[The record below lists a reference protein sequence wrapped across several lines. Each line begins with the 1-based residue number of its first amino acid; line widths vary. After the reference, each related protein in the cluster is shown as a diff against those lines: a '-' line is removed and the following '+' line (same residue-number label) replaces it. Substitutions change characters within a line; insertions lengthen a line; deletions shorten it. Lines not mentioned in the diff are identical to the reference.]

1 MTRTGRLAASREPR
15 NVLAIKP
22 FRRLW
27 VSLSL
32 SSLGDWLS
40 ILALTSM
47 ASLLTEDQ
55 GFTVQNY
62 AVGSVLIIKL
72 LPSVLLGPLAGALA
86 DRFDRRLNMVIGDV
100 MRCLLYVSIPLVGS
114 LTWLMIANF
123 LAECIALFWAPAK
136 EASVPNLVPRNKLEQ
151 ANQFSL
157 VGTYGTAPLAAGLFV
172 VLALVSSALGT
183 IPSLSFLK
191 ANQNNL
197 ALYINGLTFL
207 VAALVIWNLKEIS
220 KRDGEGRI
228 SVPSMPKQIIEGW
241 RFVGTTPVVRGLVIG
256 MIGAFAAGG
265 AVIGL
270 SRVYVRSLGG
280 GNAGYGVLFGAVFVG
295 LAFGMFLGPRLL
307 RDFSRRR
314 LFGLSIVAAGI
325 MLAAIGLIAQLV
337 VVTFLTVGL
346 GACAGVAWVTGFT
359 LLGREVDDAIRGRTF
374 AFVASLTRVVLL
386 LVLAVVPF
394 LSGLIGPHSF
404 RLTEHVTYRVD
415 GTNAVLLIAAVLSVI
430 VGVVAYRQMDDNR
443 GGVSLWHEL
452 YAAIRGVPVATE
464 VTELESGVL
473 IAFEGGEGA
482 GKSTQARLLA
492 IWLRDQGYD
501 VVSTQEPGAT
511 KIGMRLRAI
520 LLDKNHADLSA
531 RAETLMYAA
540 DRAEHV
546 DSVIRPALARG
557 AVVITDRYVDSTLA
571 YQGAGRDLPMD
582 DLAQLNAFSTGG
594 LVPDLTILLDLPPET
609 GLERHG
615 HPADRL
621 ESEPKAF
628 HDRVRRGFRG
638 LAELAPERY
647 LVIDASRPLD
657 DITRELRDRVRSL
670 LPDPVP
676 STSEDITHTFP
687 AIKD

>member
-62 AVGSVLIIKL
+62 AVGGVLILKL
-72 LPSVLLGPLAGALA
+72 LPAVLLGPLAGALA

-100 MRCLLYVSIPLVGS
+100 LRCLLYVSIPLIGS
-114 LTWLMIANF
+114 LTWLMIANV

-136 EASVPNLVPRNKLEQ
+136 EASVPNMVPKNKLEQ
-151 ANQFSL
+151 ANQYSL

-183 IPSLSFLK
+183 IDSLSFLK

-207 VAALVIWNLKEIS
+207 IAALVIWNLKEIS

-228 SVPSMPKQIIEGW
+228 SVPSMPRQIIEGW
-241 RFVGTTPVVRGLVIG
+241 RYVGTTPLVRGLVIG
-256 MIGAFAAGG
+256 MLGAFAAGG

-280 GNAGYGVLFGAVFVG
+280 GNAGYGVVFGAVFVG
-295 LAFGMFLGPRLL
+295 LAFGMFLGPRIL
-307 RDFSRRR
+307 REFSRRR
-314 LFGLSIVAAGI
+314 LFGLSIVTAGI
-325 MLAAIGLIAQLV
+325 MLAFIGLIAQLV
-337 VVTFLTVGL
+337 VVTFLTIGL
-346 GACAGVAWVTGFT
+346 GACAGIAWVTGYT
-359 LLGREVDDAIRGRTF
+359 LLGREVEDSIRGRTF

-394 LSGLIGPHSF
+394 LSGLIGPHAF
-404 RLTEHVTYRVD
+404 QLTDHVQYRMD
-415 GTNAVLLIAAVLSVI
+415 GTNAVLLIAAVLSVC
-430 VGVVAYRQMDDNR
+430 VGLVAYRQMDE
-443 GGVSLWHEL
+443 GKGVSLWHEL
-452 YAAIRGVPVATE
+452 YAAIRGVPVGTD
-464 VTELESGVL
+464 VPQLDSGVL

-520 LLDKNHADLSA
+520 LLDKNHAGLSP

-571 YQGAGRDLPMD
+571 YQGAGRELPMD
-582 DLAQLNAFSTGG
+582 ELAQLNGFSTGG
-594 LVPDLTILLDLPPET
+594 LVPDLTILLDLPPEK
-609 GLERHG
+609 GMERHG
-615 HPADRL
+615 SPADRL
-621 ESEPKAF
+621 ESEPRAF

-647 LVIDASRPLD
+647 LLIDAGRPLD
-657 DITRELRDRVRSL
+657 DITRELRDRVRAL

-676 STSEDITHTFP
+676 STSEDVTHTFP

>member
-47 ASLLTEDQ
+47 AVSLTADRS
-55 GFTVQNY
+55 FTAQNY
-62 AVGSVLIIKL
+62 AVGGVLILKL
-72 LPSVLLGPLAGALA
+72 LPAVVLGPLAGALA
-86 DRFDRRLNMVIGDV
+86 DRFDRRWNMVIGDV
-100 MRCLLYVSIPLVGS
+100 LRCLLYVSIPLVGS
-114 LTWLMIANF
+114 LTWLMIANV

-136 EASVPNLVPRNKLEQ
+136 EAAVPNIVPKSKLEQ

-157 VGTYGTAPLAAGLFV
+157 IGTYGTAPIAAGLFALLT
-172 VLALVSSALGT
+172 LASSALGT
-183 IPSLSFLK
+183 IDSLAFLK

-207 VAALVIWNLKEIS
+207 IAALVIGNLKEIS
-220 KRDGEGRI
+220 RRDVDTHI

-241 RFVGTTPVVRGLVIG
+241 KFVGTTPLIRGLVIG
-256 MIGAFAAGG
+256 MLGAFAAGG

-270 SRVYVRSLGG
+270 AKVYVRSLGG
-280 GNAGYGVLFGAVFVG
+280 GDAGYGVVFGAVFVG
-295 LAFGMFLGPRLL
+295 LAFGMFLGPRILK
-307 RDFSRRR
+307 DFSRRR
-314 LFGLSIVAAGI
+314 LFGLSIVTAGVT
-325 MLAAIGLIAQLV
+325 LALIGLIGQLV
-337 VVTFLTVGL
+337 VVSFLTVAL
-346 GACAGVAWVTGFT
+346 GACAGIAWVNGYT

-394 LSGLIGPHSF
+394 LSGLIGPHAVH
-404 RLTEHVTYRVD
+404 LTEHVVYRFD
-415 GTNAVLLIAAVLSVI
+415 GTSAVLLLAAVLSVI
-430 VGVVAYRQMDDNR
+430 VGFVSYRQMDDTR
-443 GGVSLWHEL
+443 GTSLWREL
-452 YAAIRGVPVATE
+452 YAAIRGVPVAAEAPTID
-464 VTELESGVL
+464 SGVL

-501 VVSTQEPGAT
+501 VVTTQEPGAT

-520 LLDKNHADLSA
+520 LLDKNHAGLSP

-571 YQGAGRDLPMD
+571 YQGAGRDLPVD
-582 DLAQLNAFSTGG
+582 ELSQLNAFATGG
-594 LVPDLTILLDLPPET
+594 LVPDLTILLDLPPEV
-609 GLERHG
+609 GLGRHG
-615 HPADRL
+615 SPADRL

-638 LAELAPERY
+638 LAELDPDRY
-647 LVIDASRPLD
+647 LVVDASRPLD
-657 DITRELRDRVRSL
+657 ELTRELRDRVRSL

-687 AIKD
+687 AIRD

>member
-1 MTRTGRLAASREPR
+1 MAASREPR

-47 ASLLTEDQ
+47 ASMLTENQ

-62 AVGSVLIIKL
+62 AVGSVLILKL
-72 LPSVLLGPLAGALA
+72 LPAVVLGPLAGALA

-100 MRCLLYVSIPLVGS
+100 LRCLLYVSIPVVGS
-114 LTWLMIANF
+114 LTWLMIANV

-136 EASVPNLVPRNKLEQ
+136 EASVPNLVPKNKLEQ

-172 VLALVSSALGT
+172 VLALASSALGT
-183 IPSLSFLK
+183 IDSLSFLK
-191 ANQNNL
+191 STQSNL

-207 VAALVIWNLKEIS
+207 IAALVIWNLKEIS
-220 KRDGEGRI
+220 HRDGEGRI
-228 SVPSMPKQIIEGW
+228 SVPSMPRQIIEGW

-256 MIGAFAAGG
+256 MLGAFAAGG

-280 GNAGYGVLFGAVFVG
+280 GNAGYGVVFGAVFVG
-295 LAFGMFLGPRLL
+295 LAFGMFLGPRIL

-314 LFGLSIVAAGI
+314 LFGLSIVAAGV
-325 MLAAIGLIAQLV
+325 MLAFIGLIAQLV
-337 VVTFLTVGL
+337 VVVFLTAGL
-346 GACAGVAWVTGFT
+346 GACAGIAWVTGFT

-394 LSGLIGPHSF
+394 LSGLIGPHSYQ
-404 RLTEHVTYRVD
+404 LTEHVTYRVD

-430 VGVVAYRQMDDNR
+430 VGVVAYRQMDDTA
-443 GGVSLWHEL
+443 GGVSLWREL
-452 YAAIRGVPVATE
+452 YAAIRGVPVSTE
-464 VTELESGVL
+464 VTELEAGVL

-501 VVSTQEPGAT
+501 VVTTQEPGAT

-520 LLDKNHADLSA
+520 LLDKNTDVSA

-571 YQGAGRDLPMD
+571 YQGAGRDLPVD
-582 DLAQLNAFSTGG
+582 DLVHLNSFATGG
-594 LVPDLTILLDLPPET
+594 LVPDLTILLDLPPEA

-615 HPADRL
+615 SPADRL

-638 LAELAPERY
+638 LAELSPERY
-647 LVIDASRPLD
+647 LVVDAARPLD

-676 STSEDITHTFP
+676 STSEDVTHTFP

>member
-47 ASLLTEDQ
+47 AVSLTADRS
-55 GFTVQNY
+55 FTAQNY
-62 AVGSVLIIKL
+62 AVGGVLILKL
-72 LPSVLLGPLAGALA
+72 LPAVVLGPLAGALA

-100 MRCLLYVSIPLVGS
+100 LRCALYVSIPLVGS
-114 LTWLMIANF
+114 LTWLMIANV

-136 EASVPNLVPRNKLEQ
+136 EASVPNIVPHKKLEQ

-157 VGTYGTAPLAAGLFV
+157 IGTYGTAPLAAGLFALLT
-172 VLALVSSALGT
+172 LASSALGT
-183 IPSLSFLK
+183 IGPLSFLK

-207 VAALVIWNLKEIS
+207 IAALVIGNLKELS
-220 KRDGEGRI
+220 RRDGDSHI
-228 SVPSMPKQIIEGW
+228 SVPSMPKQIMEGW
-241 RFVGTTPVVRGLVIG
+241 RFVGTTPLVRGLVIG
-256 MIGAFAAGG
+256 MLGAFAAAG

-270 SRVYVRSLGG
+270 AKVYVRSLGG
-280 GNAGYGVLFGAVFVG
+280 GDAGYGAVFGAVFVG
-295 LAFGMFLGPRLL
+295 LAFGMFLGPRILK
-307 RDFSRRR
+307 DFSRRR
-314 LFGLSIVAAGI
+314 LFGLSIVAAGVT
-325 MLAAIGLIAQLV
+325 LALTGLIAQLV
-337 VVTFLTVGL
+337 VVTFLTVAL
-346 GACAGVAWVTGFT
+346 GAFGGIAWVNGYT
-359 LLGREVDDAIRGRTF
+359 LLGREVDDSIRGRTF

-386 LVLAVVPF
+386 LVLAIVPF
-394 LSGLIGPHSF
+394 LSGLIGPHYF
-404 RLTEHVTYRVD
+404 DLTEHVRYRVD
-415 GTNAVLLIAAVLSVI
+415 GTNAVLLLAAVVSVI
-430 VGVVAYRQMDDNR
+430 VGVVAYRQMDDSK
-443 GGVSLWHEL
+443 GVSLWHEL
-452 YAAIRGVPVATE
+452 YAAIRGVRVGTDTPHVDG
-464 VTELESGVL
+464 GVL

-501 VVSTQEPGAT
+501 VVNTQEPGAT

-520 LLDKNHADLSA
+520 LLDKNHAGLSP
-531 RAETLMYAA
+531 RAETLMYGA

-546 DSVIRPALARG
+546 ETVIRPALARG
-557 AVVITDRYVDSTLA
+557 AVVITDRFEDSTLA
-571 YQGAGRDLPMD
+571 YQGAGRDLPVD
-582 DLAQLNAFSTGG
+582 ELAQLNHFATGG
-594 LVPDLTILLDLPPET
+594 LVPDLTILLDLPPEV
-609 GLERHG
+609 GLGRHG
-615 HPADRL
+615 SPADRL

-638 LAELAPERY
+638 LADLAPERY
-647 LVIDASRPLD
+647 MVIDASRPLD
-657 DITRELRDRVRSL
+657 DITPELRDRVRAL

-676 STSEDITHTFP
+676 SATEDITHTFP
-687 AIKD
+687 AIRD

>member
-47 ASLLTEDQ
+47 ASTLTADQ

-62 AVGSVLIIKL
+62 AVGGVLIIKL
-72 LPSVLLGPLAGALA
+72 LPAVVLGPLAGALA

-100 MRCLLYVSIPLVGS
+100 LRCLLYVSIPLIPS
-114 LTWLMIANF
+114 LSWLMVANF

-136 EASVPNLVPRNKLEQ
+136 EASVPNIVPKKKLEQ

-157 VGTYGTAPLAAGLFV
+157 AGTYGTAPLAAGLFV
-172 VLALVSSALGT
+172 LLALAASALGT
-183 IPSLSFLK
+183 IDQLSFLK
-191 ANQNNL
+191 TSQNDL
-197 ALYINGLTFL
+197 ALYVNGLTFL
-207 VAALVIWNLKEIS
+207 IAALVVWNLKEIS
-220 KRDGEGRI
+220 KRDGEGKI
-228 SVPSMPKQIIEGW
+228 SVPSMPKQVIEGW
-241 RFVGTTPVVRGLVIG
+241 RFVGTTPIVRGLVIG
-256 MIGAFAAGG
+256 MLGAFAAGG

-270 SRVYVRSLGG
+270 SQVYVRSLGG
-280 GNAGYGVLFGAVFVG
+280 GNAGYGVVFGSVFLG

-307 RDFSRRR
+307 KDFSRLR
-314 LFGLSIVAAGI
+314 LFGLAIVAAGV
-325 MLAAIGLIAQLV
+325 MLALIGLIAQLV
-337 VVTFLTVGL
+337 VVTFLTAGL

-415 GTNAVLLIAAVLSVI
+415 GTNAVLLIAAVVSVC
-430 VGVVAYRQMDDNR
+430 VGVVAYRQMDD
-443 GGVSLWHEL
+443 GSKGVSLWREL
-452 YAAIRGVPVATE
+452 YAAIRGIPVGTE
-464 VTELESGVL
+464 TPQLETGVL

-501 VVSTQEPGAT
+501 VVTTQEPGAT

-520 LLDKNHADLSA
+520 LLDKNTEVSA

-546 DSVIRPALARG
+546 DAVIRPALARG

-582 DLAQLNAFSTGG
+582 DLAQLNTFATGG
-594 LVPDLTILLDLPPET
+594 LVPDLTVLLDLPPET
-609 GLERHG
+609 GLGRHG
-615 HPADRL
+615 SPADRL
-621 ESEPKAF
+621 ESEPRAF

-647 LVIDASRPLD
+647 LVVDASRPLD
-657 DITRELRDRVRSL
+657 DITRELRDQVRSL